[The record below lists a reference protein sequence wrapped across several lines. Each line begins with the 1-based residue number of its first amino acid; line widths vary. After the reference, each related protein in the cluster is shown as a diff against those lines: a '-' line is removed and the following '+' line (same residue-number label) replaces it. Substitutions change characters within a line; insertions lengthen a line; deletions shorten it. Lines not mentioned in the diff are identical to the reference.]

1 MTGKERRMTGG
12 SDDSRGAHA
21 AFAAC
26 GGSGENG
33 LCDDEAQAGAS
44 GVKVAQVISSR
55 LK

>member
-1 MTGKERRMTGG
+1 MTGEKRRMTGG
-12 SDDSRGAHA
+12 SDDSKGARA

-26 GGSGENG
+26 GESGESG